1 MLIVLLSAA
10 APQNF
15 LPLATNL
22 AFRLPAAELGVA
34 ATLVDALVEDVTTV
48 VDEVKAVVDEARAN
62 QTQKR
67 SVSTIFTEK
76 RSWEEGWK

>member
-34 ATLVDALVEDVTTV
+34 ATVVDALVEDVTTV
-48 VDEVKAVVDEARAN
+48 VDVDKAVADEARAN
-62 QTQKR
+62 KTQNR
-67 SVSTIFTEK
+67 SLSTIFTKK
-76 RSWEEGWK
+76 RS